1 MAKIA
6 KKFFCS
12 AKTPDR
18 KPGDILT
25 WLLPLTNENRW
36 RVQRSFSEPPPRL
49 RLGKIKL
56 TTIPPLMYT
65 THFFSLIL
73 PHKHFVPHYRQFS
86 YKHYFLYPYVYIY
99 IFCWSSFFSPVLLSL
114 FFTIFFFAFL
124 GDLLNRREKYIFEEN
139 QRNPH
144 FQCFKKIQKLIF
156 LKSKTGNEKKGTK

>member
-1 MAKIA
+1 LAKIA

-65 THFFSLIL
+65 THFFLLFYHTNIL
-73 PHKHFVPHYRQFS
+73 CHITAS
-86 YKHYFLYPYVYIY
+86 FLTNTIFYILTCIY
-99 IFCWSSFFSPVLLSL
+99 IFFAGLVFFLLFYYRYFSL
-114 FFTIFFFAFL
+114 FFFSLFWEISWI
-124 GDLLNRREKYIFEEN
+124 GEKN
-139 QRNPH
+139 
-144 FQCFKKIQKLIF
+144 IF
-156 LKSKTGNEKKGTK
+156 LRRTREIPISSVLKRYKS

>member
-114 FFTIFFFAFL
+114 FFTIFFRFFGRSPESARKIYFW
-124 GDLLNRREKYIFEEN
+124 GEPEKSPF
-139 QRNPH
+139 PV
-144 FQCFKKIQKLIF
+144 F
-156 LKSKTGNEKKGTK
+156 